1 MLVSKNVPFE
11 KLSCVASDVAASMI
25 GSTNGMSAHLRRL
38 FARKYGQQ
46 HCKMESL
53 WCFAHRLNLVI
64 RDFQHVDYIN
74 SVIRFCDLFTTKRRA
89 ICYKNGWK
97 RSQTTNS
104 EKYQN
109 HQRQDGRFIETFS
122 MYWCLKLIK
131 LKSSSRRTEIW
142 YLSWPR
148 LGNESSP
155 FQMTVHLFSFTIILS
170 SHTSASHFL
179 FSTGFVPQTHN
190 FKRSTSSYLK
200 HGFQ

>member
-1 MLVSKNVPFE
+1 
-11 KLSCVASDVAASMI
+11 MI

-64 RDFQHVDYIN
+64 RDFQHVDFIN

-89 ICYKNGWK
+89 ICYKKWLK
-97 RSQTTNS
+97 EKSDDKFRKIPKPSETRWSFYRDVLDVLLSQIDKV
-104 EKYQN
+104 EKFIPKDRDLVSFMTSAW
-109 HQRQDGRFIETFS
+109 QRIVPISDDGS
-122 MYWCLKLIK
+122 
-131 LKSSSRRTEIW
+131 
-142 YLSWPR
+142 
-148 LGNESSP
+148 
-155 FQMTVHLFSFTIILS
+155 LFSLTIILS
-170 SHTSASHFL
+170 SHTSASPFL

-200 HGFQ
+200 HGFL